1 MAILIHVEVS
11 SRELDSKLL
20 LAVLSASRG
29 YDVIVGDVIMAARL
43 NLFPK
48 SIFHTKNISPTKKIV
63 DRHQQ
68 LVDHGHIVTSLD
80 EEGPGVEY
88 EVEEGYLERFSEKT
102 INQSQAVFCW
112 GTDEYQALVSRFPHH
127 SSKIFLSGSPR
138 ADLWQPRFRNHG
150 RRPTGLPEDPFVLVS
165 SNMGPAR
172 VSPVAILSD
181 RSEMQSLSRETIL
194 NHLEL
199 LSQNFRMLAAFVRAI
214 EHLAKALDRGLIVV
228 RPHPGESVDAW
239 KNLLD
244 GIPRV
249 LVIREGSISEWL
261 DDAVAVIHNGCTTG
275 IEATIAGQ
283 RLISYTP
290 FEQDFLLLPNDLGS
304 RAHDFDQLVECVRI
318 AFQDHASELP
328 NSSSARD
335 REVIRRKVLW
345 TEEELASERILS
357 VWEGLG
363 QKNATP
369 RSRLL
374 VLRLLLILKQIWH
387 ALAKA
392 AVGSKVDKQRV
403 ETDKKFP
410 PIDRHDVK
418 EKVKD
423 LTEILSLDCSIDME
437 FVGPKTIFFRAS
449 KPQSGPVTA
458 AGQ

>member
-1 MAILIHVEVS
+1 MAILLHVEVS

-48 SIFHTKNISPTKKIV
+48 SIFHTKNISPSKKII

-68 LVDHGHIVTSLD
+68 LVNHGHIVTSLD

-88 EVEEGYLERFSEKT
+88 GVTEGYLERFSDAT
-102 INQSQAVFCW
+102 LNQIQAAFCW
-112 GTDEYQALVSRFPHH
+112 GTDEHQALVSKFPDH
-127 SSKIFLSGSPR
+127 SSKIFLTGSPR
-138 ADLWQPRFRNHG
+138 VDLWQPRFRDYWKKAGNT
-150 RRPTGLPEDPFVLVS
+150 PDVPFILVS
-165 SNMGPAR
+165 SNMGPGRA
-172 VSPVAILSD
+172 SPAGFLSD
-181 RSEMQSLSRETIL
+181 PAPAVGYSRATKI
-194 NHLEL
+194 NVLEVV
-199 LSQNFRMLAAFVRAI
+199 SQNFKMLAAFVRAI
-214 EHLAKALDRGLIVV
+214 EFLAENLDQGLIVV

-261 DDAVAVIHNGCTTG
+261 DSAVAVIHNGCTTG
-275 IEATIAGQ
+275 IEATIAGH
-283 RLISYTP
+283 RAISYTP
-290 FEQDFLLLPNDLGS
+290 FEQDFLVLPNDLGS
-304 RAHDFDQLVECVRI
+304 RAHDLDELVECVRI
-318 AFQDHASELP
+318 AFQDPFSELP

-335 REVIRRKVLW
+335 REVIRQKVLW
-345 TEEELASERILS
+345 TEEELAADRILS

-363 QKNATP
+363 GKNATP
-369 RSRLL
+369 RFRLL

-392 AVGSKVDKQRV
+392 AVGSKAHRQAV
-403 ETDKKFP
+403 ETDQKFP

-423 LTEILSLDCSIDME
+423 LTEILSLDSSIGME
-437 FVGPKTIFFRAS
+437 FVGPKTILFRAS
-449 KPQSGPVTA
+449 KP
-458 AGQ
+458 